1 MIGMSRAGLAERWQ
15 LFAGAFL
22 SVTLGVALVQS
33 SLLLLISAATYRPP
47 AGLSAA
53 ERMEFTDSTA
63 AVVSML
69 GIILGIATFL
79 AGFIISSTFAFT
91 VAQRRRDLALLRLV
105 GAGRGQVRRL
115 LLGEAMLLGTLGAAV
130 GVPLGLAVMAAQT
143 RLLHRMGFVPDGF
156 HGQWREWILAVS
168 FGTGIVLAVAG
179 AMVAARRAAR
189 VRPLEALR
197 ETGDAARV
205 MTVTRWLAGLLFFG
219 GALALIIV
227 APHGGPDGGAAMA
240 MNVPLP
246 AAIAAAALSPLVV
259 PLLGRLL
266 PTGSGVAGVLAR
278 ANLWDARRRSASV
291 AAPLIVLVAL
301 VVGTAGAGQTFTSSG
316 IDELRRQTHADLV
329 VETTGPA
336 GAAITAVPGVA
347 TASTE
352 TYLPVTYTTGHGED
366 AETDTG
372 SALIIDPAAYA
383 AAHSTGSALT
393 RLSGR
398 AVAAGPS
405 GDVPAHG
412 TVVVELPGLE
422 LGEMPIVAA
431 APTTMSGGADLLLP
445 PGVAPSSLLASAPTR
460 SFVTLR
466 PGADAS
472 ATRAA
477 LAKVGTVTTT
487 DDWLTA
493 DAKDRTRTSDKIM
506 LVIMGLGGLYALI
519 GVVNSIVIGAAA
531 RRREFAEARITG
543 LTRTQVIRSAL
554 LESSAVTAAGLLLG
568 ALAAAG
574 AYGAA
579 VASTAAVTGHGTLS
593 VPWPLAGAVCAVALL
608 VTGAT
613 SLITSWSA
621 TRRPPITLLAAR
633 E

>member
-1 MIGMSRAGLAERWQ
+1 
-15 LFAGAFL
+15 
-22 SVTLGVALVQS
+22 
-33 SLLLLISAATYRPP
+33 
-47 AGLSAA
+47 
-53 ERMEFTDSTA
+53 
-63 AVVSML
+63 
-69 GIILGIATFL
+69 
-79 AGFIISSTFAFT
+79 
-91 VAQRRRDLALLRLV
+91 
-105 GAGRGQVRRL
+105 
-115 LLGEAMLLGTLGAAV
+115 
-130 GVPLGLAVMAAQT
+130 
-143 RLLHRMGFVPDGF
+143 
-156 HGQWREWILAVS
+156 
-168 FGTGIVLAVAG
+168 
-179 AMVAARRAAR
+179 

-205 MTVTRWLAGLLFFG
+205 MTVTRWLAGLLFAG

-301 VVGTAGAGQTFTSSG
+301 VVGTAGAGQTFTTSG
-316 IDELRRQTHADLV
+316 IDQLRHQTHADLV

-336 GAAITAVPGVA
+336 AIAAVPGVA

-352 TYLPVTYTTGHGED
+352 SYLPVTYTTGHGED

-372 SALIIDPAAYA
+372 SALVIDPATYA
-383 AAHSTGSALT
+383 AAHSAGSTLDS
-393 RLSGR
+393 LSGR

-412 TVVVELPGLE
+412 TVEVELPGLE

-445 PGVAPSSLLASAPTR
+445 PGVAPESLLKSAPTR
-460 SFVTLR
+460 TFVTLR
-466 PGADAS
+466 PGADA
-472 ATRAA
+472 AAARAA
-477 LAKVGTVTTT
+477 LAKIGAVSTT

-493 DAKDRTRTSDKIM
+493 DAKARTQTSNKIM

-554 LESSAVTAAGLLLG
+554 LESAAVTVAGLLLG
-568 ALAAAG
+568 AVAAAG
-574 AYGAA
+574 AYWAA
-579 VASTAAVTGHGTLS
+579 VASTAAVTGHSTLS
-593 VPWPLAGAVCAVALL
+593 VPWPLTGAVCLVALL

>member
-1 MIGMSRAGLAERWQ
+1 MSRASLAERWQ

-33 SLLLLISAATYRPP
+33 SLLLLISAANFDPP
-47 AGLSAA
+47 AGLSEA
-53 ERMEFTDSTA
+53 ERMQFSDNTA

-69 GIILGIATFL
+69 GLVLGIATFL

-105 GAGRGQVRRL
+105 GGSRGQVRRL
-115 LLGEAMLLGTLGAAV
+115 LLGEAVLLGGLGAAA
-130 GVPLGLAVMAAQT
+130 GVPLGLVVMSVQT
-143 RLLHRMGFVPDGF
+143 WLMRRLGFVPPGF
-156 HGQWREWILAVS
+156 EGEWRQWILAVS

-197 ETGDAARV
+197 ETGEASRV
-205 MTVTRWLAGLLFFG
+205 MTATRWLAGLIFFG
-219 GALALIIV
+219 GALALMIV

-246 AAIAAAALSPLVV
+246 AAVAAAALSPLVV

-266 PTGSGVAGVLAR
+266 PTGSGVAGALAR
-278 ANLWDARRRSASV
+278 ANLWDARRRSSSI

-301 VVGTAGAGQTFTSSG
+301 VVGTSAAGASFTASG

-336 GAAITAVPGVA
+336 EAAILAAPGVA
-347 TASTE
+347 SASTE
-352 TYLPVTYTTGHGED
+352 TSVPVEVTFGSGED
-366 AETDTG
+366 TESVVE
-372 SALIIDPAAYA
+372 SALVIDPAAYVV
-383 AAHSTGSALT
+383 AHSTGSLAAL
-393 RLSGR
+393 RGR
-398 AVAAGPS
+398 AVAAGPG
-405 GDVPAHG
+405 GDVPTRG
-412 TVVVELPGLE
+412 TVRVKLPGAD
-422 LGEMPIVAA
+422 LGEVPVVAA
-431 APTTMSGGADLLLP
+431 LPAMMSGGANLLLP
-445 PGVAPSSLLASAPTR
+445 PGLVPADVLAEAPTR
-460 SFVTLR
+460 AFVTLD
-466 PGADAS
+466 PGADAA

-477 LAKVGTVTTT
+477 LSRVGVVSGL
-487 DDWLTA
+487 DEWLQA
-493 DAKDRTRTSDKIM
+493 DAKSRTEISDKIM
-506 LVIMGLGGLYALI
+506 LVVMGLGGLYALI
-519 GVVNSIVIGAAA
+519 GVVNSVVIGAAA

-543 LTRTQVIRSAL
+543 LTRAQVIRSAL
-554 LESSAVTAAGLLLG
+554 LESSAVTVAGLLLG
-568 ALAAAG
+568 AVAAAG
-574 AYGAA
+574 AILAA
-579 VASTAAVTGHGTLS
+579 VNSTAAVTGHGTLTL
-593 VPWPLAGAVCAVALL
+593 PWPLIGAVCAVALV

-621 TRRPPITLLAAR
+621 TRRAPITLLAAR